1 MVFSG
6 AKTMF
11 HPVENVQ
18 YSSND
23 LIKHL
28 LERPIKVQEFGDR
41 TSIKRKLSL
50 FLKQQQNHI
59 LAVEDSISHQI
70 NDLQEKQKKAIEAIL
85 NKKNSLVYTIGN
97 QVTEKSSLLAKYL
110 TSIKNKFND
119 IDEKLTQKTL
129 NTASSINGNVK
140 KFTPKMRKIY
150 LTLAK
155 TSIYPNETY
164 KVNPKFSAEDMT
176 KAIDSNLL
184 AQKINTDAILK
195 IIKHPGSEKHI
206 LGTAPLEK
214 RNYAKILRNALAPVL
229 LSTAALIPIAHQA
242 NTDEI
247 KSTSTPTSSIL
258 NVTKF
263 EVSPVPQSKLFN
275 FLNGIKVEETSS
287 SHSNVPFLITEEMNN
302 QEIISKLYSTGHRFE
317 ALAMTLEGLETKPY
331 RDGCGLNVGMGYCID
346 ARVREH
352 GIEHVKNDLL
362 TSGISDM
369 NVAILMG
376 NDRNLQNTVT
386 LDRTQAVALLGITK
400 EGYETRARDI
410 VGQKAY
416 DRLDVNQKAVI
427 TWLSYNTGDGLNS
440 FNSLKQAIRN
450 SDTLEA
456 SKHLTPYFSD
466 GGKMVPNMR
475 AGSWLMA
482 SYYSDKAMET
492 AINNPDRLEYN
503 SRQGISPIRIVA
515 PLEARKLAANN
526 TLPDSPYVM
535 HSNSVEPSV
544 TPVKTTPEVQT
555 IMIANNTIDIN
566 PQHVEVTTIAN
577 TTSLNNDNNEPQTA
591 QVSDEQKNNFMD
603 LMQRRE
609 LKNQNSENTPQNR
622 NQPRVNF

>member
-1 MVFSG
+1 
-6 AKTMF
+6 MF

-28 LERPIKVQEFGDR
+28 LERPMKIHEVGEKI
-41 TSIKRKLSL
+41 SKKRNLSL
-50 FLKQQQNHI
+50 FIKEQQNNI
-59 LAVEDSISHQI
+59 LVAGSNLSK
-70 NDLQEKQKKAIEAIL
+70 DLGNLKAQQKLAIESIL
-85 NKKNSLVYTIGN
+85 SKTNTFVYTIGN
-97 QVTEKSSLLAKYL
+97 KLAENRSVFSNFLSSV
-110 TSIKNKFND
+110 KNKVNAL
-119 IDEKLTQKTL
+119 EENLTTGLKTK
-129 NTASSINGNVK
+129 TSS
-140 KFTPKMRKIY
+140 KMRKIY
-150 LTLAK
+150 FSLAK
-155 TSIYPNETY
+155 QSLYPNQKY
-164 KVNPKFSAEDMT
+164 KVELNKVEPKFSADEMT
-176 KAIDSNLL
+176 KIIDS
-184 AQKINTDAILK
+184 KIMDKQINNDAILK
-195 IIKHPGSEKHI
+195 IIKEPSSKKFVF
-206 LGTAPLEK
+206 GTTSIEK
-214 RNYAKILRNALAPVL
+214 RNYSKILKNSLAPIL
-229 LSTAALIPIAHQA
+229 LSTIALIPVVHKNQS
-242 NTDEI
+242 NTPEEL
-247 KSTSTPTSSIL
+247 KTSSSPAISIL
-258 NVTKF
+258 NSTKF
-263 EVSPVPQSKLFN
+263 EVSPVAQNKLFD
-275 FLNGIKVEETSS
+275 FMKMETSENDS
-287 SHSNVPFLITEEMNN
+287 VKHANVPFSITQDMNN

-362 TSGISDM
+362 TSGISEM

-376 NDRNLQNTVT
+376 NDRSLQNTVT

-410 VGQKAY
+410 VGQKAF
-416 DRLDVNQKAVI
+416 DRLEPNQKAVI

-450 SDTLEA
+450 NDTLEA

-503 SRQGISPIRIVA
+503 SRQGVSPIRVVA
-515 PLEARKLAANN
+515 PLDARKLAANN
-526 TLPDSPYVM
+526 TLPDSPYVI
-535 HSNSVEPSV
+535 HSNSIDPVVAPSPTVSPQIELDTMVATTVEINLKNVEITSV
-544 TPVKTTPEVQT
+544 P
-555 IMIANNTIDIN
+555 
-566 PQHVEVTTIAN
+566 N
-577 TTSLNNDNNEPQTA
+577 TTALNNGENEPQTA
-591 QVSDEQKNNFMD
+591 QLEEEPKNNFMD

-609 LKNQNSENTPQNR
+609 MRNSNSENAPTSK
-622 NQPRVNF
+622 NQPKMNF